1 MKNMKF
7 TLDNIQYNTE
17 ELSVEGQAIVSKLQ
31 DIDNKKNKLNIEIS
45 DLNILSDFYIQKLR
59 PILLNNKNPEDKKVT
74 LEKD

>member
-31 DIDNKKNKLNIEIS
+31 DIDNKKNKLNIESS
-45 DLNILSDFYIQKLR
+45 DVNIVSDCYIQKLR

>member
-59 PILLNNKNPEDKKVT
+59 PILLNNKNSEDKKVT

>member
-1 MKNMKF
+1 MKF

-31 DIDNKKNKLNIEIS
+31 DIDSKKNKLNIEIS
-45 DLNILSDFYIQKLR
+45 DLNILSDFYIRKLR

>member
-1 MKNMKF
+1 MKF
-7 TLDNIQYNTE
+7 TLDNIEYNTE

-31 DIDNKKNKLNIEIS
+31 DIDSKKNKLNIEIS
-45 DLNILSDFYIQKLR
+45 DLNILSDFYIRKLR